1 MKKEI
6 EKISQGKVG
15 DGVGDDGNLIKLLAI
30 RLISNSFNSTF
41 YQYQQAT
48 HQTKIRLI
56 LQMAQFLFDWM
67 LCKKIHLIINETLSF
82 NPFFS
87 EIRYPRLQTV

>member
-1 MKKEI
+1 MKTEI
-6 EKISQGKVG
+6 EKISQGKVR
-15 DGVGDDGNLIKLLAI
+15 DGVGDAGNLIKLLAI

-56 LQMAQFLFDWM
+56 LQMAKFLFDWM
-67 LCKKIHLIINETLSF
+67 LSKKKF
-82 NPFFS
+82 
-87 EIRYPRLQTV
+87 V